1 MTKLK
6 HVKLFENFEQM
17 GNESSLY
24 KVEDVCQEGEKVI
37 AYQMEDF
44 VAYGIVPIEDA
55 ARISAA
61 VNQLRESLTASGD
74 KYHSLD
80 LLRYNEFGT
89 GTSYFTIDANGDY
102 KGYSGTPDPKNFETI
117 AYTDG
122 TGEEGEYGEEYLQ
135 PMAFTF
141 KRDHIT
147 HYRGNG
153 GVYPDD
159 RLDTDSLIENIL
171 GNIDPDKYL
180 RTKYGRK

>member
-1 MTKLK
+1 MKKLK

-44 VAYGIVPIEDA
+44 VAYGIVSIEDA
-55 ARISAA
+55 ARISEA
-61 VNQLRESLTASGD
+61 VEDLRKYAEANRKDWITSLM
-74 KYHSLD
+74 
-80 LLRYNEFGT
+80 RYNEFGV

-102 KGYSGTPDPKNFETI
+102 QGHSGTPDPKKFETI
-117 AYTDG
+117 TYTDG
-122 TGEEGEYGEEYLQ
+122 NGEEGEYEEEYLE

-147 HYRGNG
+147 DYRGNG

-171 GNIDPDKYL
+171 SNKD
-180 RTKYGRK
+180 